1 MGKKSRMKKI
11 RKEEQGPNA
20 GKMMNDVR
28 KKSKLIAVEKKVN
41 GKIVIQYFNP
51 AKKLMQM
58 KGYKDPQGVEA
69 LKTMMNRYSKYFKA
83 NNVNLEEGVKNEG

>member
-20 GKMMNDVR
+20 GKMMND
-28 KKSKLIAVEKKVN
+28 

-51 AKKLMQM
+51 TKKLMQM

-69 LKTMMNRYSKYFKA
+69 LNTMMNRYSKYFKA